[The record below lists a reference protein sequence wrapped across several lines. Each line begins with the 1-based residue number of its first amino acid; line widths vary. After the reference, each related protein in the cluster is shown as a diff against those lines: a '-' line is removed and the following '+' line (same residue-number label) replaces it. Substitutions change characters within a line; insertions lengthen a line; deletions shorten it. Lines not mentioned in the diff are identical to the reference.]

1 MEFNYKQFLTENK
14 LTSQSRV
21 KSLFE
26 RDQSDEHESFS
37 TEIESELDEMLNN
50 NKIDAKTRKAAQIE
64 LEKNIGDYYS
74 TYQVHNFSTAIEEII
89 SDAEKNLNFPRS
101 PFSFH
106 ELKSNNI
113 KINEEQSVEVNGKP
127 VDINSIEVGDVYTDD
142 YPDFVDATAVNA
154 TFEDGT
160 ELSADELSELTENYP
175 ELINELAYE
184 SLLEGKEEEDDEF
197 QDEPSSK
204 DIKASKGTD
213 ALANKN
219 FEFANIMAKLKP
231 IISKYSNKEIN
242 LDQYKEMAGNMPN
255 QLKKLKADIEALE
268 LNEADNYEDLTLKM
282 NKFKKA
288 LDKYEDHQLK
298 TMLVELAWKETTIE
312 KLIDSVLEF
321 ENINN

>member
-14 LTSQSRV
+14 LTNQSKV
-21 KSLFE
+21 KALFE
-26 RDQSDEHESFS
+26 
-37 TEIESELDEMLNN
+37 N
-50 NKIDAKTRKAAQIE
+50 
-64 LEKNIGDYYS
+64 
-74 TYQVHNFSTAIEEII
+74 
-89 SDAEKNLNFPRS
+89 
-101 PFSFH
+101 
-106 ELKSNNI
+106 

-160 ELSADELSELTENYP
+160 ELSPDELSELTENYP
-175 ELINELAYE
+175 ELINELAFE